1 MFFDDIATLVGCPG
15 NLLGFVPALAFAQHH
30 SAPTEV
36 VCVGKIFV
44 VVGVE
49 GEMSFYH
56 VAFVFISLSLRL
68 LASFASG
75 SCYYAA
81 WLKIADMTRC
91 HRKVC
96 ASFPAFWR
104 LWLGVD
110 VGASDVFVGRFG
122 EQPEGKKSSVKTE
135 AEPCRDLSSRSNDNG
150 RTRIDAIL
158 M

>member
-15 NLLGFVPALAFAQHH
+15 NSLGFAPAFAFAQHH

-36 VCVGKIFV
+36 VRVGKPFV

-56 VAFVFISLSLRL
+56 VALVFISLSLCL

-81 WLKIADMTRC
+81 WLKIADMTRR

-104 LWLGVD
+104 LWLGV
-110 VGASDVFVGRFG
+110 VSETSDVFVGKTLGTSDVFTFCR
-122 EQPEGKKSSVKTE
+122 EG
-135 AEPCRDLSSRSNDNG
+135 
-150 RTRIDAIL
+150 I
-158 M
+158 